1 MEYDPKLV
9 VESDFTIMGGYEAI
23 DRLLEQAPDL
33 DGVFAAN
40 DAMAIGVLRRLRERG
55 IRVPH
60 DVAVI
65 GMDDIDL
72 CRIATPTLSTVTLL
86 AAERGRIAGELLLDR
101 IEGRA
106 QGEWQRVT
114 VLPRLIVRESTSLLR
129 VERVGPPH
137 QDPNVGRQG

>member
-1 MEYDPKLV
+1 IEGYRLGLASRGMEYDPKLV

-86 AAERGRIAGELLLDR
+86 AAERGRIAGWFRLDR
-101 IEGRA
+101 
-106 QGEWQRVT
+106 V
-114 VLPRLIVRESTSLLR
+114 ESAEAR
-129 VERVGPPH
+129 GVVG
-137 QDPNVGRQG
+137 GACAA